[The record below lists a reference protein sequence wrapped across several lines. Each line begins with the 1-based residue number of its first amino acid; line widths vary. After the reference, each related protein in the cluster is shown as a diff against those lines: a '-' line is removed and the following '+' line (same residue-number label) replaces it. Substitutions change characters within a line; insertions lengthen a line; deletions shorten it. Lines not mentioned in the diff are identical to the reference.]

1 MPRGLPDS
9 WFLYGAQKI
18 YNGLKRSSRGFNGRP
33 SRVSNPTHY
42 SYKFQKL
49 ILYKPVL
56 EAEIK
61 TSKGDLWKILDR
73 RAKLALYLAKN
84 QVGKKTGQLALSINM
99 EHKSTPRGQE
109 IKIGS
114 DNKIAYLHHQGTRP
128 HLITPKN
135 HPQLVF
141 MSKGRIIRTQ
151 LVRHP
156 GTKPNRYLSD
166 QLFLFQDLGAI
177 YKGKSFPKPP
187 A

>member
-18 YNGLKRSSRGFNGRP
+18 YGGLKRSSRGFNGRP

-56 EAEIK
+56 DAELR
-61 TSKGDLWKILDR
+61 TSKGDLWKTLEFRGKIVL
-73 RAKLALYLAKN
+73 LLAKQ
-84 QVGKKTGQLALSINM
+84 QVGKKTGALALSIKM
-99 EHKSTPRGQE
+99 SHKPTRNGQE
-109 IKIGS
+109 VKIGS

-141 MSKGRIIRTQ
+141 MSRGRIIRTQ

-166 QLFLFQDLGAI
+166 QLYVFQDLGAI

-187 A
+187 V